1 MMAAGSRASR
11 RGGKTLSPGSLTEAI
26 VDCVPKRGDKLVLP
40 PTETGYFQ
48 ATHWIY
54 SQERECI
61 LDPAA
66 PQTIDLRAKAKG
78 RTIPLPTKTPY
89 LLNKEEN
96 EEDARKDMVNALRFR
111 PGGFYY
117 YKHRRLFKPRT
128 YGQHLPTGRNLSP
141 LSPSP
146 RAPATP
152 DFGKTKLAS
161 PLARR
166 CFSPGRKRSLPEARP
181 TFLSSLLEKCAQ
193 VRVSKVALE
202 ETQKELERER
212 QVEQRLEWTKQ
223 TLGEVE
229 DCGADVLIPFYR
241 HQREAAEDFR
251 HDVHRLCQ
259 IRRQSDS
266 PKIALQLAHI
276 LRKNKNQLI

>member
-1 MMAAGSRASR
+1 MAASSRPSR
-11 RGGKTLSPGSLTEAI
+11 RSGKTLSPGSLTEAI
-26 VDCVPKRGDKLVLP
+26 VDCVPNRAKKLVLP

-48 ATHWIY
+48 ATDWIY
-54 SQERECI
+54 SQERESR
-61 LDPAA
+61 LESAVP
-66 PQTIDLRAKAKG
+66 IDIRAKAKG
-78 RTIPLPTKTPY
+78 RSIHLPAKTPY
-89 LLNKEEN
+89 LLNKEEHD
-96 EEDARKDMVNALRFR
+96 EDARKDMVTALRGH
-111 PGGFYY
+111 PAGFYY
-117 YKHRRLFKPRT
+117 YKQRRLFKPRT
-128 YGQHLPTGRNLSP
+128 YGVHLPAGRNLSP

-146 RAPATP
+146 RAPVTP
-152 DFGKTKLAS
+152 DFGKVQLVS

-166 CFSPGRKRSLPEARP
+166 CISPGRKRSFPESRP
-181 TFLSSLLEKCAQ
+181 TFLTSLLEKCAQ

-266 PKIALQLAHI
+266 PRIALQLAHI